1 MKGKLIKNICSK
13 PLMFP
18 GVFHSIESILGKMF
32 GGFISC
38 WHDLPAEIFKSHVE
52 SLHPSKP
59 IPLKE
64 LIERHKR
71 GKSTKGCFALT
82 FDDGIGT
89 TVRDISNLCA
99 SMGWPVTFYVPTG
112 YVDGGIL
119 PYQKVEFIDQYLPI
133 GNYLIPNNSK
143 DIQNKKLNKQQL
155 ILSLTNLIY
164 TEHFKVVN
172 RILDYF
178 VEQILDKEKK
188 NLLYEEYPK
197 PITWD
202 EIEKLS
208 KNPIISFQ
216 SHSVTHTAVSSL
228 SENEIED
235 EMIKSK
241 EIIEQHTGLKV
252 HSFCYP
258 YGAEK
263 SIGAYAPK
271 IAAKHY
277 NSAVTLMRGRL
288 KKNNPFYLP
297 RIDLYNGD
305 SPGFVRLKV
314 ILN

>member
-1 MKGKLIKNICSK
+1 
-13 PLMFP
+13 
-18 GVFHSIESILGKMF
+18 
-32 GGFISC
+32 
-38 WHDLPAEIFKSHVE
+38 
-52 SLHPSKP
+52 
-59 IPLKE
+59 
-64 LIERHKR
+64 
-71 GKSTKGCFALT
+71 
-82 FDDGIGT
+82 
-89 TVRDISNLCA
+89 
-99 SMGWPVTFYVPTG
+99 MGWPVTFYVPTG

-172 RILDYF
+172 KILDYF
-178 VEQILDKEKK
+178 IEQISDKEKN

-197 PITWD
+197 PIAWE

-216 SHSVTHTAVSSL
+216 SHGVTHTAVSSL

-241 EIIEQHTGLKV
+241 EIIEQHTERKV

-305 SPGFVRLKV
+305 SPGFVRLKL

>member
-1 MKGKLIKNICSK
+1 M
-13 PLMFP
+13 
-18 GVFHSIESILGKMF
+18 
-32 GGFISC
+32 
-38 WHDLPAEIFKSHVE
+38 
-52 SLHPSKP
+52 
-59 IPLKE
+59 
-64 LIERHKR
+64 
-71 GKSTKGCFALT
+71 
-82 FDDGIGT
+82 
-89 TVRDISNLCA
+89 
-99 SMGWPVTFYVPTG
+99 
-112 YVDGGIL
+112 
-119 PYQKVEFIDQYLPI
+119 
-133 GNYLIPNNSK
+133 
-143 DIQNKKLNKQQL
+143 LNKFW
-155 ILSLTNLIY
+155 TKKKRIY
-164 TEHFKVVN
+164 
-172 RILDYF
+172 Y
-178 VEQILDKEKK
+178 
-188 NLLYEEYPK
+188 

-263 SIGAYAPK
+263 SIGVHAPK

-288 KKNNPFYLP
+288 KKNNPYYLP
-297 RIDLYNGD
+297 RIDFYNGD